1 MLIVFNKADR
11 LTNTANTTGKPR
23 NQTEQ
28 EQKLQDQKLQDQKL
42 QDQNPQNQ
50 MLQLHKTPDQEKE
63 LQQMSLGETTYPRTA
78 GTNKIYI
85 SARQPESIELLVKE
99 IIRRVYA
106 DYEEVRLLIPYDKGS
121 IVSYLQENTQILE
134 QSYEPEGTRMRVS
147 CHHADA
153 RKYEQYVVK

>member
-1 MLIVFNKADR
+1 MFLTPGIRNRWRLRERPCGSWGAGDIPMLIVFNKADR

-63 LQQMSLGETTYPRTA
+63 LATDVFG
-78 GTNKIYI
+78 GNHI
-85 SARQPESIELLVKE
+85 S
-99 IIRRVYA
+99 
-106 DYEEVRLLIPYDKGS
+106 
-121 IVSYLQENTQILE
+121 ENSRNE
-134 QSYEPEGTRMRVS
+134 
-147 CHHADA
+147 
-153 RKYEQYVVK
+153 